1 MVGLVLVVL
10 RPAFRAASYSLAHFR
25 HLSMTERR
33 SGIGAKRTYHLVP
46 TGCPPLTLRW
56 TLTTPPPSVAS
67 ALLRASLGMPVAS
80 AVFSVP
86 ICRPAR
92 RPWPFWPMWTPSRA
106 RSKKVLVRADLNV
119 PPDVSF
125 SPIYLFSP
133 PWFGTLASNV
143 SSWTPKECRIFWG
156 DGTSTSMLERTT
168 MLGIMPSGK
177 R

>member
-1 MVGLVLVVL
+1 MENFTEDQKSNICKSLISHKFKPDENIINEGEEGSSFYIIKSGQVSVLK
-10 RPAFRAASYSLAHFR
+10 
-25 HLSMTERR
+25 
-33 SGIGAKRTYHLVP
+33 G
-46 TGCPPLTLRW
+46 
-56 TLTTPPPSVAS
+56 
-67 ALLRASLGMPVAS
+67 
-80 AVFSVP
+80 
-86 ICRPAR
+86 
-92 RPWPFWPMWTPSRA
+92 
-106 RSKKVLVRADLNV
+106 KKVLVRADLNV

-156 DGTSTSMLERTT
+156 DGTSTSMLKRRT